1 MNFDRKRGLS
11 LSKIKAQLDELQ
23 KNSIT
28 KQQKIAKDERAELSA
43 VQKMLILDYMGLLE
57 KKDLRYPNTKT
68 SELLSVVL
76 ERTPKK
82 IKDTLTY
89 KDGKGEQRDKIRNR
103 DNLQKILPYFEKLKM
118 EDVVDRI
125 KLDIDKIKEK

>member
-11 LSKIKAQLDELQ
+11 LSKIKAELDEL
-23 KNSIT
+23 KENSNP
-28 KQQKIAKDERAELSA
+28 KQQKIAKNERIELSA

-57 KKDLRYPNTKT
+57 RKFLRHPDTKT
-68 SELLSVVL
+68 SELLAVVL

-89 KDGKGEQRDKIRNR
+89 KDGKGVQRDKIRSR

-118 EDVVDRI
+118 EDVVERI
-125 KLDIDKIKEK
+125 NLDIDKINEE